1 MVLIVDDDA
10 SMQKVLSISMQ
21 KMGYNYAVA
30 KNGQEA
36 LELIGKGTVAP
47 DAILLDIRMPVMP
60 GLVALPKL
68 RTLLPNVPVIML
80 TAFGDLETGLSAM
93 KAGAF
98 DYLVKPSSLT
108 KIRETLKKAFAYRE
122 VMEMK
127 AEEEKK
133 HEQYQLELEMK
144 VESSFQELGDVY
156 KKLKEMNLQTAY
168 ALAETIEAKD
178 SYTQGHCERVRWL
191 SSLIGKKMHLPDE
204 EIEQLEYAAL
214 LHDIGKIG
222 IPDSILNKKGPL
234 DERERQI
241 INMHPIIGAQ
251 ILSTVEFFKRAASAV
266 RHHHERWDGTGY
278 PDSVG
283 EERIDHLARIIALAD
298 TLDAM
303 ATSRPYRKALN
314 FDEVLQEL
322 HAMRGIQFAP
332 DVVDVF
338 FNANLDKAYQQR
350 LLEEE
355 EEKHKPGYQ
364 KEKRNISS

>member
-1 MVLIVDDDA
+1 MNSDQQRMVLIVDDDA

-133 HEQYQLELEMK
+133 HEQY
-144 VESSFQELGDVY
+144 
-156 KKLKEMNLQTAY
+156 
-168 ALAETIEAKD
+168 
-178 SYTQGHCERVRWL
+178 
-191 SSLIGKKMHLPDE
+191 
-204 EIEQLEYAAL
+204 
-214 LHDIGKIG
+214 
-222 IPDSILNKKGPL
+222 
-234 DERERQI
+234 
-241 INMHPIIGAQ
+241 
-251 ILSTVEFFKRAASAV
+251 
-266 RHHHERWDGTGY
+266 
-278 PDSVG
+278 
-283 EERIDHLARIIALAD
+283 
-298 TLDAM
+298 
-303 ATSRPYRKALN
+303 
-314 FDEVLQEL
+314 
-322 HAMRGIQFAP
+322 
-332 DVVDVF
+332 
-338 FNANLDKAYQQR
+338 
-350 LLEEE
+350 
-355 EEKHKPGYQ
+355 
-364 KEKRNISS
+364 